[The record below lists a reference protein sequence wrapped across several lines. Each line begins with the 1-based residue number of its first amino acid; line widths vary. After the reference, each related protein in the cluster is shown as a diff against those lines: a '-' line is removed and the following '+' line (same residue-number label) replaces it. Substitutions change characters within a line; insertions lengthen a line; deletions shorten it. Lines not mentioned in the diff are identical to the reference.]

1 MSFKTN
7 PNKPKETLKPWVQP
21 SRDRH
26 NAPFQQA
33 WQLAEHR
40 HIPKRQRRG
49 ERFFS
54 CGASQ
59 SILPPS
65 LLTPGLGGIFAA
77 ETSEKL
83 GVWAMIDPE
92 VQRGAKIQLI
102 PKRIWCS
109 KIRSQEHISTRRN
122 VCVDHCICLAN
133 YYASH
138 NCLLQIPHLSGQS
151 IGSALFTAM
160 RKQQLTPGGR

>member
-1 MSFKTN
+1 
-7 PNKPKETLKPWVQP
+7 
-21 SRDRH
+21 
-26 NAPFQQA
+26 
-33 WQLAEHR
+33 
-40 HIPKRQRRG
+40 
-49 ERFFS
+49 
-54 CGASQ
+54 
-59 SILPPS
+59 
-65 LLTPGLGGIFAA
+65 
-77 ETSEKL
+77 
-83 GVWAMIDPE
+83 MIDPE

-151 IGSALFTAM
+151 IGSALFIDM